1 MKYKSFKNG
10 GKNYSNRFQKKEY
23 ILTRR
28 LYVADINAKNLLQ
41 AAKLTVYHDF
51 RAENW

>member
-1 MKYKSFKNG
+1 MA
-10 GKNYSNRFQKKEY
+10 GKTIQIDSKIKGY
-23 ILTRR
+23 IFTRR
-28 LYVADINAKNLLQ
+28 LYVTDINEKNLLQ